1 MQTKTINIV
10 KKEFENSLVKLVQNS
25 SIPACILVDIFQKY
39 VYQLQNIADADY
51 EKDIQQEWQMQEEKS
66 KKETKT
72 DNFDKVIDP
81 RE

>member
-51 EKDIQQEWQMQEEKS
+51 EKDIQQEWQM
-66 KKETKT
+66 
-72 DNFDKVIDP
+72 
-81 RE
+81 